1 MRNEQEIAVIEKMT
15 SILTKILDAKE
26 KENITDENA
35 KIALTDIFKLLNMS
49 VDAIQ
54 KQKESKTNIFNK
66 YQEIWFKVI
75 NKAKKQVKFPLVE
88 INDNLFRVYVM
99 ALFKKSGNGDLLKQA
114 TGWDSA
120 NLIKEKVTPDMK
132 VLLLSVINF
141 DEQIN
146 NKE

>member
-1 MRNEQEIAVIEKMT
+1 
-15 SILTKILDAKE
+15 
-26 KENITDENA
+26 
-35 KIALTDIFKLLNMS
+35 
-49 VDAIQ
+49 
-54 KQKESKTNIFNK
+54 
-66 YQEIWFKVI
+66 
-75 NKAKKQVKFPLVE
+75 
-88 INDNLFRVYVM
+88 M